1 MDELHHLTLRV
12 VLSLGWAAWTAVSA
26 TKHITKHIA
35 IEESD
40 HWDCGNL
47 RFRWFGTCLKLRIAV
62 PLNVHIKHYQARR
75 ALFTSTLI
83 TTDVYFIAFAS
94 VTLSPPG
101 VRPMELAVS
110 PLPAS
115 SILIGIKFRSRMPF
129 HVKGI
134 ASTDISWEYW
144 SWTQACRFRMHVLVL
159 IYHILY

>member
-26 TKHITKHIA
+26 SKHITKHTE

-40 HWDCGNL
+40 HGECGNL
-47 RFRWFGTCLKLRIAV
+47 RFRWFGNCLKLRVAV

-75 ALFTSTLI
+75 ALFTSTPI

-129 HVKGI
+129 HVNCQHRYFLRELELDTG
-134 ASTDISWEYW
+134 
-144 SWTQACRFRMHVLVL
+144 L
-159 IYHILY
+159 